1 METVIYK
8 NSDMDRPTKIQL
20 TDIILVSCVSPA
32 TLRFFD
38 LFPFEDND
46 WASLDDRGYATVNT
60 NDLDKHY
67 TELPDW
73 LTYIY
78 ESYGK
83 ILLSF
88 TSYDILKTA
97 VDMYDEG
104 KIKSLSLVRIG
115 KSVRTSTKD
124 KTTLTQICNESLST
138 AFHSGIE
145 LR

>member
-1 METVIYK
+1 METVTYN
-8 NSDMDRPTKIQL
+8 NSDIDKPTKIQL
-20 TDIILVSCVSPA
+20 TDIILVSSINYYD
-32 TLRFFD
+32 RRSFD
-38 LFPFEDND
+38 IFPFEDND
-46 WASLDDRGYATVNT
+46 WESLDNKGYATINT

-73 LTYIY
+73 LAYIY
-78 ESYGK
+78 ESYAK
-83 ILLSF
+83 VLILF

-104 KIKSLSLVRIG
+104 KIKSLSLIRISR
-115 KSVRTSTKD
+115 SVANSTKG
-124 KTTLTQICNESLST
+124 KRTLTQTCNENLST